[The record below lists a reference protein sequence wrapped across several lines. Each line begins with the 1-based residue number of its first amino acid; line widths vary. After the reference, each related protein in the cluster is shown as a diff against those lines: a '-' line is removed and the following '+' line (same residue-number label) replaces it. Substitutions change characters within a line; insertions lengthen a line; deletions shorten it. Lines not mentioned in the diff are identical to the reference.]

1 MTDAGSLRGR
11 LLLWLAL
18 LLLLVLLASGLSAYW
33 NGREVADTAYD
44 RTLLASARAIADGL
58 YEKDGTLRADV
69 PYVALDTFAYD
80 SAGRIFYQVNDIHGR
95 MISGYENLPAAPAD
109 ALRTDDYPALAK
121 FYDGVYQGVDVRVV
135 SLLQPVSEPS
145 MSGMAEIRVAETE
158 GARERMARSL
168 MTDTLLRL
176 GVLGVGALVLVWL
189 AVSAALRPLDR
200 LRREVEERQPDDL
213 RPLPM
218 LEVQHE
224 LRPLVES
231 LNHFTQ
237 RLRSLF
243 ERQSQFIADAAHEL
257 RTPLAALKARLE
269 LGLREQEPEAW
280 RSTLETTA
288 KNTDRLIHL
297 ANQLLSL
304 ARIESGAQAIAEG
317 GAERID
323 LTALAR
329 ELGLA
334 LAPLAYA
341 RGASLALESAGPVWI
356 QGEPTLLN
364 ELLSNL
370 LDNALAHTPQGG
382 NVILR
387 VLEGGVL
394 EVEDDGPGIPA
405 ADRERV
411 FQRFYRRG
419 DSPGSGLGLAIV
431 GEVCRGTGRRSSST
445 RANWAACWCG
455 CASRRSRAG
464 SIAACWWRL
473 PGRWRGPRLP
483 SCRRSARGR
492 AWRTPGSGSS
502 PGGYRDA
509 RCQGSSAGWRPGP
522 GRYSPRAASCG

>member
-95 MISGYENLPAAPAD
+95 MISGYENLPAAPAET
-109 ALRTDDYPALAK
+109 LRTDDYPALAK

-387 VLEGGVL
+387 VLEGECWKWKTMVREFPPPTASGSSAL
-394 EVEDDGPGIPA
+394 LPARRQPRQRPGA
-405 ADRERV
+405 GDR
-411 FQRFYRRG
+411 RRG
-419 DSPGSGLGLAIV
+419 LPGAPGADPARPG
-431 GEVCRGTGRRSSST
+431 RTGRLAGAGALPGGVGRAYCSMLVAASRALERSSSSFMST
-445 RANWAACWCG
+445 VGSRPSLANAGIWLQ
-455 CASRRSRAG
+455 SRRV
-464 SIAACWWRL
+464 
-473 PGRWRGPRLP
+473 
-483 SCRRSARGR
+483 
-492 AWRTPGSGSS
+492 
-502 PGGYRDA
+502 
-509 RCQGSSAGWRPGP
+509 
-522 GRYSPRAASCG
+522 

>member
-95 MISGYENLPAAPAD
+95 MISGYENLPAAPAET
-109 ALRTDDYPALAK
+109 LRTDDYPALAK

-257 RTPLAALKARLE
+257 RTPLAALKAR
-269 LGLREQEPEAW
+269 PW
-280 RSTLETTA
+280 
-288 KNTDRLIHL
+288 
-297 ANQLLSL
+297 
-304 ARIESGAQAIAEG
+304 
-317 GAERID
+317 
-323 LTALAR
+323 
-329 ELGLA
+329 
-334 LAPLAYA
+334 
-341 RGASLALESAGPVWI
+341 
-356 QGEPTLLN
+356 
-364 ELLSNL
+364 
-370 LDNALAHTPQGG
+370 
-382 NVILR
+382 
-387 VLEGGVL
+387 
-394 EVEDDGPGIPA
+394 
-405 ADRERV
+405 
-411 FQRFYRRG
+411 
-419 DSPGSGLGLAIV
+419 
-431 GEVCRGTGRRSSST
+431 
-445 RANWAACWCG
+445 NWA
-455 CASRRSRAG
+455 CASRSRKPG
-464 SIAACWWRL
+464 VRPWR
-473 PGRWRGPRLP
+473 PR
-483 SCRRSARGR
+483 R
-492 AWRTPGSGSS
+492 RTPT
-502 PGGYRDA
+502 A
-509 RCQGSSAGWRPGP
+509 
-522 GRYSPRAASCG
+522 